1 MVEDKLF
8 STLETTVGRM
18 EMSPRILL
26 ADTIGFIDELPS
38 DLLDAFHA
46 TLDESLQCD
55 LLLLVVDSSDE
66 PDEFKRKLS
75 TTRREVLE
83 RGDESGMNIKV
94 VLTKVRPWRKYRI
107 RYRDCQFDGND
118 DPLVVSSH
126 DGQGMDELENPS
138 CILYMGQ
145 KQP

>member
-1 MVEDKLF
+1 
-8 STLETTVGRM
+8 
-18 EMSPRILL
+18 MSPRILL

-66 PDEFKRKLS
+66 PEEFRRKLS

-94 VLTKVRPWRKYRI
+94 VLTKSDLGGHMNQQLRLSI
-107 RYRDCQFDGND
+107 RW
-118 DPLVVSSH
+118 
-126 DGQGMDELENPS
+126 E
-138 CILYMGQ
+138 
-145 KQP
+145 